1 MTCSHVQHASVLVA
15 EFLVADLALKVSL
28 LLQLSFFVN
37 ITQMV
42 ESLSVRKVADERI
55 EQFLV

>member
-1 MTCSHVQHASVLVA
+1 MTCSHVQHTSVLVA
-15 EFLVADLALKVSL
+15 KFLVADLALKVSL

-37 ITQMV
+37 ITQVV

-55 EQFLV
+55 EEFLV